1 MNLQGKMG
9 DILVDEALKQWKET
23 SDPRSMVKEEVL
35 KVLRGLNLS
44 AAVQVMIDKKVNDA
58 LKSSQDEIAVL
69 KSTLADVLKQFDYMQ
84 KSMAAMN
91 DELYQ
96 MSRK

>member
-1 MNLQGKMG
+1 MDLQGKMG

-69 KSTLADVLKQFDYMQ
+69 KSTLSDVLKQFDYMQ